1 MKSFFRF
8 LMRNRLYCLIN
19 LAGLAL
25 SLALVITVFSYTGAQ
40 RRISRAV
47 PDYENTYAVTW
58 EGDGLLCYGV
68 SDRLSGLPE
77 AEAMTMFSGA
87 YEDCVCEFGEKTFL
101 SDIMCADAGFFDFF
115 DIEFLKG
122 SPDRFSVTGA
132 FLSESFARRFAE
144 DDDLEGKQIRI
155 DGDSFTVAGIFKDFG
170 KGLLRP
176 ADIII
181 NDYAP
186 SGPMLQYKEQP
197 LNTFGN
203 VLVFVRLTEGCD
215 IRSVNDKL
223 NELFKDTE
231 SVYGKLSLLRS
242 DEFYFS
248 EGNVFLEKGEAGLI
262 RNMTAAGAALLLL
275 ALLNYIN
282 LNTALVG
289 KRSVEM
295 ATRRLLGSGRKD
307 IFMKYISE
315 SVAFTALCFCLAV
328 MVAAA
333 LTPVLGRL
341 AMDAES
347 VSSSALFNVADIF
360 GAGNLPAYV
369 LACLLTG
376 ILAGVVP
383 AMLASRIS
391 PIATVKGEFRRSDRR
406 IFSKIFIIIQNVV
419 SVALIALTTT
429 MELQTRHMLDRPVG
443 CDYTD
448 IYYLNTSLSQTD
460 RTVLQERLAQLPCID
475 RIGLCSGLP
484 GAMAM
489 STSDEV
495 DGKPFTCNIC
505 VLDTTAFN
513 ILGFNIL
520 NQTQDCTPGTVWL
533 TENTVKLIGEDVDS
547 GNLTENFIGKGY
559 IHKSYG
565 NSVCGVISDFVIGS
579 PGENRAEEG
588 LIVSI
593 TGGSNWMNL
602 VIRTRGDHEEA
613 AAMINAVYEEVCR
626 ESYGIVLPTYTSC
639 YMDDLI
645 RQNLSDEMRSLR
657 LIELLTALAIL
668 LSLSGLVAISIYYTD
683 ANAKSIAVH
692 KVFGATSSEETLR
705 NLRLYFGITLTAD
718 ILAVPV
724 ALVLCRHYLE
734 GFSYRMELSAWIF
747 IATVLISLAI
757 TFVSVIFQVRRA
769 AGVNPAETLKKE

>member
-1 MKSFFRF
+1 
-8 LMRNRLYCLIN
+8 
-19 LAGLAL
+19 
-25 SLALVITVFSYTGAQ
+25 
-40 RRISRAV
+40 
-47 PDYENTYAVTW
+47 
-58 EGDGLLCYGV
+58 
-68 SDRLSGLPE
+68 
-77 AEAMTMFSGA
+77 
-87 YEDCVCEFGEKTFL
+87 
-101 SDIMCADAGFFDFF
+101 
-115 DIEFLKG
+115 
-122 SPDRFSVTGA
+122 
-132 FLSESFARRFAE
+132 
-144 DDDLEGKQIRI
+144 
-155 DGDSFTVAGIFKDFG
+155 
-170 KGLLRP
+170 
-176 ADIII
+176 
-181 NDYAP
+181 
-186 SGPMLQYKEQP
+186 
-197 LNTFGN
+197 
-203 VLVFVRLTEGCD
+203 
-215 IRSVNDKL
+215 
-223 NELFKDTE
+223 
-231 SVYGKLSLLRS
+231 
-242 DEFYFS
+242 
-248 EGNVFLEKGEAGLI
+248 
-262 RNMTAAGAALLLL
+262 MTAAGAALLLL

-328 MVAAA
+328 MIAAA
-333 LTPVLGRL
+333 LTPVIGRL
-341 AMDAES
+341 AMNTES
-347 VSSSALFNVADIF
+347 VSSSALFNVRDMF
-360 GAGNLPAYV
+360 GAGNLLAYV
-369 LACLLTG
+369 LACVLTG
-376 ILAGVVP
+376 VLAGVAP

-391 PIATVKGEFRRSDRR
+391 PIATIKGEFRRSDRR

-448 IYYLNTSLSQTD
+448 IYYLNTGLSQTE

-475 RIGLCSGLP
+475 RTGLCSGLP

-513 ILGFNIL
+513 MLEFNIL

-533 TENTVKLIGEDVDS
+533 TENTVRLIGEDIRS

-559 IHKSYG
+559 VHKSYG

-588 LIVSI
+588 LIISI
-593 TGGSNWMNL
+593 TGGRSWMNL
-602 VIRTRGDHEEA
+602 VMHTRGDHAEA
-613 AAMINAVYEEVCR
+613 SAMINSVYEEVCR
-626 ESYGIVLPTYTSC
+626 ESYGIVLPTYNSC
-639 YMDDLI
+639 YMDDYI
-645 RQNLSDEMRSLR
+645 RQNLSDELRSLR

-683 ANAKSIAVH
+683 SSAKSIAVH

-705 NLRLYFGITLTAD
+705 NLRTYFGITLAAD

-747 IATVLISLAI
+747 MATVLISLAI
-757 TFVSVIFQVRRA
+757 TFISVIFQVRRA

>member
-1 MKSFFRF
+1 MKSFLRF
-8 LMRNRLYCLIN
+8 LMRNRLYSLIN
-19 LAGLAL
+19 LAGLTL
-25 SLALVITVFSYTGAQ
+25 SLALVTIIFSYAGAQ
-40 RRISRAV
+40 RRTARTV
-47 PDYENTYAVTW
+47 PDYENAYAVTW
-58 EGDGLLCYGV
+58 KGDGLLCYGV

-155 DGDSFTVAGIFKDFG
+155 DGDIFTVAGIFKDFG
-170 KGLLRP
+170 KGLLP
-176 ADIII
+176 SADIII

-186 SGPMLQYKEQP
+186 YGPMLQYKEQP
-197 LNTFGN
+197 LNVFGN
-203 VLVFVRLTEGCD
+203 VQVFVRLTEGCD

-231 SVYGKLSLLRS
+231 SVYGKLSLMRS

-328 MVAAA
+328 MIAAA
-333 LTPVLGRL
+333 LTPVIGRL
-341 AMDAES
+341 AMNTES
-347 VSSSALFNVADIF
+347 VSSSALFNVRDMF
-360 GAGNLPAYV
+360 GAGNLLAYV
-369 LACLLTG
+369 IACLLTG

-383 AMLASRIS
+383 AILASGIS
-391 PIATVKGEFRRSDRR
+391 PIATVKGGFRRSDRR
-406 IFSKIFIIIQNVV
+406 IFSKIFIIIQNIV

-429 MELQTRHMLDRPVG
+429 MELQTLHMLDRPVG

-448 IYYLNTSLSQTD
+448 IYYLNTGLSQTD
-460 RTVLQERLAQLPCID
+460 MTVLQERLSRLPCID
-475 RIGLCSGLP
+475 RTGLCSGLP
-484 GAMAM
+484 GAMTM
-489 STSDEV
+489 STGNEV
-495 DGKPFTCNIC
+495 DGEPFTCNIC

-513 ILGFNIL
+513 MLGFNVL
-520 NQTQDCTPGTVWL
+520 SKTQDCVPGTVWL
-533 TENTVKLIGEDVDS
+533 TENTVRLIGEDVDS
-547 GNLTENFIGKGY
+547 VDLTEKFIGRGY
-559 IHKSYG
+559 VHKSYG

-593 TGGSNWMNL
+593 TGGSSWMSL
-602 VIRTRGDHEEA
+602 VMRTRGDHAEA
-613 AAMINAVYEEVCR
+613 AAMINSVYEEVCR
-626 ESYGIVLPTYTSC
+626 ESYGIVLPTYNSC

-645 RQNLSDEMRSLR
+645 RRNLSDELRSLR

-668 LSLSGLVAISIYYTD
+668 LSLSGLVAISIYYTE

-692 KVFGATSSEETLR
+692 KVFGATSSEETFR
-705 NLRLYFGITLTAD
+705 NLRLYFGITLVAD
-718 ILAVPV
+718 VLAVPV
-724 ALVLCRHYLE
+724 ALVLCRRYLE
-734 GFSYRMELSAWIF
+734 AFSYRMELSSWIF

-757 TFVSVIFQVRRA
+757 TFISVIFQVRRA